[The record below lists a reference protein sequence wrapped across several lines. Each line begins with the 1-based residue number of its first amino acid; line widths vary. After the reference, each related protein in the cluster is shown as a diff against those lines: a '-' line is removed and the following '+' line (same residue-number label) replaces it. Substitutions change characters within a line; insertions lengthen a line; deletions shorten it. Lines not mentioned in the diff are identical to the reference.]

1 MKSKI
6 ILSTALAAALS
17 FTAPNSS
24 ARAFSLLDRMTG
36 HSNCG
41 CASKCGSA
49 VQKSATQKNGCGPK
63 SNGHVQKNGC
73 HGKTNGHVQKNGSK
87 SPCQKSRCGGHKLF
101 AGIFGHGCKSKCGCA
116 KSPAQKCCGGKT
128 NGHVQKG
135 NGVAQK

>member
-36 HSNCG
+36 HWSCG

-49 VQKSATQKNGCGPK
+49 VQKSATQK
-63 SNGHVQKNGC
+63 
-73 HGKTNGHVQKNGSK
+73 NGHVQKNGSK